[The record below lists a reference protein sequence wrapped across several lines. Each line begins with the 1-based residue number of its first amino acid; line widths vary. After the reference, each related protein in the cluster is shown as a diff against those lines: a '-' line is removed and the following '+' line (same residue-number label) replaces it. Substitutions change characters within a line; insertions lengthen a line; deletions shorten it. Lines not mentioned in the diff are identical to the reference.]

1 MKFKTRR
8 ELPRTRIE
16 IIPMIDTIFFLLVFF
31 MLSSLS
37 MTRLKSL
44 PVALPQ
50 ARTSLSQ
57 QPSDL
62 TLTID
67 AQGRLFLEK
76 VAVAWPDLQRA
87 LLDKAASAHGASRA
101 EGRAQGNGV
110 DLSRVSLVINA
121 DRRVAHGVVIRA
133 IDTARDIGIT
143 HYGIATEASSQAS
156 SQASSS
162 APGAR

>member
-1 MKFKTRR
+1 MKFNSRR

-37 MTRLKSL
+37 MTRLKGL
-44 PVALPQ
+44 PVDLPDAKTALNQQ
-50 ARTSLSQ
+50 A
-57 QPSDL
+57 SDL

-67 AQGRLFLEK
+67 ARGHLFLDK
-76 VAVAWPDLQRA
+76 TPLQWHDLQRA
-87 LLDKAASAHGASRA
+87 LLQKAGAV
-101 EGRAQGNGV
+101 NGKTA

-143 HYGIATEASSQAS
+143 RYGIATDAASAV
-156 SQASSS
+156 ARS
-162 APGAR
+162 APVAR